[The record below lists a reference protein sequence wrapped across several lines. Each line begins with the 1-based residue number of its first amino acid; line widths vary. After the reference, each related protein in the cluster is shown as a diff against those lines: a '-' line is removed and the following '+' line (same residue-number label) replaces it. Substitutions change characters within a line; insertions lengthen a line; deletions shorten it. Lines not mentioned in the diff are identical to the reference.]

1 MKNKNPI
8 FIMFSGI
15 LLTIGIFGFAISP
28 FLFDSEISEI
38 RTEIS
43 DFEYRRQLAH
53 INLSDGENW
62 WKYAGTTANTMSIL
76 LELNAPQYKL
86 DKRKIDYFTESK
98 FSLNCFVIAAE
109 CAKGNFDI
117 DVDSLMKK
125 WDGISSPEEI
135 FALQTEYVSIAHS
148 ELENLEKNIKNN
160 KGQIN
165 HLETNRKWFWIICI
179 IVQTLGMFIGIYHS
193 YIKETNDK

>member
-1 MKNKNPI
+1 
-8 FIMFSGI
+8 
-15 LLTIGIFGFAISP
+15 
-28 FLFDSEISEI
+28 
-38 RTEIS
+38 
-43 DFEYRRQLAH
+43 
-53 INLSDGENW
+53 
-62 WKYAGTTANTMSIL
+62 
-76 LELNAPQYKL
+76 
-86 DKRKIDYFTESK
+86 
-98 FSLNCFVIAAE
+98 
-109 CAKGNFDI
+109 
-117 DVDSLMKK
+117 MKK